1 MNFWNAVDSWSTKCL
16 CLYDVEILQFFLS
29 VEHQLTKMRVQET
42 FRKLSHLRFS
52 TAKYFS
58 SKPKHESYDAVIVGG
73 GHNGLVAAAYLS
85 KSGLK
90 YVVLDLIVSYS
101 LHILCDISGP
111 AF

>member
-1 MNFWNAVDSWSTKCL
+1 
-16 CLYDVEILQFFLS
+16 
-29 VEHQLTKMRVQET
+29 MRVQET

-90 YVVLDLIVSYS
+90 YVVLDFNCPILTA
-101 LHILCDISGP
+101 ILCDISGP

>member
-1 MNFWNAVDSWSTKCL
+1 MDTFRDFLTVWDSWSTKY
-16 CLYDVEILQFFLS
+16 LYLQFFLS

-90 YVVLDLIVSYS
+90 YVVLDFNCLI
-101 LHILCDISGP
+101 LTAILCDISGP